1 MTDSSTEEGGKAS
14 QEGAES
20 RKVPV
25 EAVAKERA
33 EKRAARA
40 EVTKLNEEL
49 ENVRKTATIDED
61 TLNSI
66 TMQLAEEAKKAVAA
80 ELKPMQDEVA
90 KYKMAM
96 TLGLSEPQA
105 DKVMELRMKNPG
117 LSESQA
123 LVLAKAEHGDLFPA
137 NAPRS
142 WSPAHGGLPVSG
154 NPERMGSEPDYVAK
168 MNEAASRGD
177 RHSAQKFAQ
186 EEALRRFRA
195 AFLSRPTR

>member
-1 MTDSSTEEGGKAS
+1 MTDSSTEESGKVP

-49 ENVRKTATIDED
+49 ENVRKTATLDED
-61 TLNSI
+61 TLNTI
-66 TMQLAEEAKKAVAA
+66 TTQLAEEAKRAVAA
-80 ELKPMQDEVA
+80 ELKPVQDEVS
-90 KYKMAM
+90 KWKMAA

-117 LSESQA
+117 LSENQA
-123 LVLAKAEHGDLFPA
+123 LVLAKAEHADLFPA

-154 NPERMGSEPDYVAK
+154 NPERMGSDPDFVAK
-168 MNEAASRGD
+168 MNDAANRGD
-177 RHSAQKFAQ
+177 RSAAQHFAK

-195 AFLSRPTR
+195 AFNSRPIR